1 MVRKPHQSPEILTQA
16 YSVLRFSHLKFAN
29 LIAILTCI
37 LVVIFLNSQNEIS
50 QTIHNG
56 LLEINSTAVE
66 LMNKPWEMT
75 NKAKD
80 YVDEKIYQKEI
91 RLLQDDKKVLEEI
104 VMLTEVE
111 NKENRRLKALL
122 NFSTSEDYSLVSTRI
137 LKSSLDIPS
146 QGFLIPV
153 GRNKKINTS
162 AYVVDGVGLVGKVT
176 EVAGSSAKIRLIT
189 SINSKTPVVFSE
201 SREQAIL
208 VGNSTSG
215 NTLHIIYCSNQQN
228 VRDGEMV
235 VTSGDGSIYPYGILV
250 GKVVKQESGTYV
262 KTLFEIDK
270 LEFVKVYFKDK
281 GVAQ

>member
-1 MVRKPHQSPEILTQA
+1 M
-16 YSVLRFSHLKFAN
+16 
-29 LIAILTCI
+29 
-37 LVVIFLNSQNEIS
+37 
-50 QTIHNG
+50 
-56 LLEINSTAVE
+56 
-66 LMNKPWEMT
+66 
-75 NKAKD
+75 
-80 YVDEKIYQKEI
+80 
-91 RLLQDDKKVLEEI
+91 
-104 VMLTEVE
+104 
-111 NKENRRLKALL
+111 
-122 NFSTSEDYSLVSTRI
+122 
-137 LKSSLDIPS
+137 DIPS

>member
-1 MVRKPHQSPEILTQA
+1 
-16 YSVLRFSHLKFAN
+16 
-29 LIAILTCI
+29 
-37 LVVIFLNSQNEIS
+37 VVIFLNSQNEIS